1 MNATKQSPVKPTQ
14 LAEASRDYMVN
25 ERCKRAKRCP
35 RHFRKSVKTV
45 VGAAHFVI
53 DCNPIP
59 WAKEMEMAITDRCFG
74 AIAIDRETLE
84 RGVVAL
90 STDAAAHLEAKGR
103 DVTARPTANAKQ
115 AFNATRTVGIGLLHV
130 I

>member
-1 MNATKQSPVKPTQ
+1 M
-14 LAEASRDYMVN
+14 
-25 ERCKRAKRCP
+25 
-35 RHFRKSVKTV
+35 

-53 DCNPIP
+53 DCNPIQ
-59 WAKEMEMAITDRCFG
+59 WRKEMVMTITDTCFG

-115 AFNATRTVGIGLLHV
+115 AFNTTRTDGTGLLHV